1 MDTRFTITL
10 SSPLTENMSKVQRI
24 FFNALTDK
32 LTGRGLSIAPDSSPI
47 DSLET
52 RFRQV
57 RGSQGVLIFACCQ
70 WEAERLYRDQKG
82 TVLTPTEFCH
92 IQSTMAI
99 AARKPLLVLR
109 EKALAERGVL
119 RTGHIPNVVKLPNG
133 LSPEWLDGPDF
144 QSVFNRWV
152 GEVECFRH
160 VFLGYSSRATDTA
173 NKLYKFLTESM
184 KLRVFDWHEFRAG
197 DTPIWA
203 SIERAERSTGCGLFL
218 FMADD
223 QFTSETGDRFAPR
236 DNVVYEAGYFAGAK
250 GHKDSLVIREEGAKV
265 PSDLGGLLYLT
276 LRDRND
282 ISPLESP
289 LREYLSRM
297 LNHSLTAD

>member
-1 MDTRFTITL
+1 
-10 SSPLTENMSKVQRI
+10 MSKLQKT
-24 FFNALTDK
+24 FLSALIDK
-32 LTGRGLSIAPDSSPI
+32 LTRRGLSIAPNSSPI

-57 RGSQGVLIFACCQ
+57 RNTQGVLIFACCQ
-70 WEAERLYRDQKG
+70 WEAKRLHRVQKR

-109 EKALAERGVL
+109 EKALADRGTL
-119 RTGHIPNVVKLPNG
+119 RSGHISNVVKLPNG
-133 LSPEWLDGPDF
+133 LSPEWLNGPEF
-144 QSVFNRWV
+144 ESVLNRWAS
-152 GEVECFRH
+152 EVECFRD

-173 NKLYKFLTESM
+173 NRLYKFLTESM
-184 KLRVFDWHEFRAG
+184 RLRVFDWHEFRAG
-197 DTPIWA
+197 DTIWD
-203 SIERAERSTGCGLFL
+203 SIERAERSTRCGLFL
-218 FMADD
+218 FTADD
-223 QFTSETGDRFAPR
+223 EFSGETGDRFAPR

-250 GHKDSLVIREEGAKV
+250 GRKESLVIREEGAKI

-282 ISPLESP
+282 ISPLESQ
-289 LREYLSRM
+289 LREYVSRM
-297 LNHSLTAD
+297 LNPSLPAE